1 MRQKHAACPPTLTPR
16 QIDRICDAC
25 ASWDGVGSWRGSVRD
40 RPLWSMLAESG
51 LRLGEALGL
60 QHRDWHTGRGDTPF
74 IEVVFREHPH
84 MIRAKSGFRRPYV
97 SDEVDRL
104 YGEYV
109 WQLCEA
115 GADLATDAFDASCVF
130 VNLQREPRFAPCKPD
145 SVYDLVDR
153 LHRDLAGQVP
163 AEWTPH

>member
-1 MRQKHAACPPTLTPR
+1 
-16 QIDRICDAC
+16 
-25 ASWDGVGSWRGSVRD
+25 
-40 RPLWSMLAESG
+40 MLAESG

-74 IEVVFREHPH
+74 IEVVFRENPH

-104 YGEYV
+104 YGEYE
-109 WQLCEA
+109 WQLCEPVR
-115 GADLATDAFDASCVF
+115 TWPPTTSTPPVSSSISSAS
-130 VNLQREPRFAPCKPD
+130 RRFAPCKPD